1 MNNFTYCAPTKIIFG
16 KDIEPQIGAV
26 LKEYGATRVLIHYG
40 GGSVKKTGL
49 FDKVTASLE
58 AAGLSWV
65 ELGGVQPN
73 PKLSF
78 IHRGID
84 LCRAEAVDFILA
96 VGGGSVI
103 DSAKA
108 IGVGLATGN
117 DPWQYASTGTHPEK
131 DEVFPVGVV
140 LTLAAAGSEMSNSDV
155 ITNDLVNPWVKQG
168 ITSETVRPVVSFLNP
183 ENTITVSKF
192 QTGCGIVDI
201 MMHTMERY
209 FLDTPDCDLTERIA
223 EGLLIAVRDAG
234 RRAIANPADYEAR
247 ATLMWASSLSHN
259 DLTGCGKP
267 RYFPVHKL
275 EHPISALHDNVSHG
289 AGLSV
294 LFPAWA
300 KYMLAKGQDV
310 MKFAQLAN
318 RVWGVEMN
326 FDHPERTAEAGIATM
341 KRYFAEIGMPVTLA
355 ELGLSPADYEDII
368 NLTTKNGTSA
378 VKSYF
383 PLGKAEIREIYQL
396 AEA

>member
-1 MNNFTYCAPTKIIFG
+1 MNNFTFCTPTKVIFG
-16 KDIEPQIGAV
+16 KDIEKQIGETI
-26 LKEYGATRVLIHYG
+26 KGYGASRVLIHYG

-49 FDKVTASLE
+49 FDKVVNSLE
-58 AAGLSWV
+58 SAGLSYV
-65 ELGGVQPN
+65 ELGGVEPN

-78 IHRGID
+78 IHKGIE
-84 LCRAEAVDFILA
+84 LCKKENIDFILA
-96 VGGGSVI
+96 VGGGSVV
-103 DSAKA
+103 DSSKA
-108 IGVGLATGN
+108 IGVGLVTGN
-117 DPWQYASTGTHPEK
+117 DPWQYASTGTHPEPN
-131 DEVFPVGVV
+131 EVFPVGVV

-155 ITNDLVNPWVKQG
+155 ITNDTITPWVKQG
-168 ITSETVRPVVSFLNP
+168 ITSETVRPLVAFMNP
-183 ENTITVSKF
+183 ENTFTVSKF

-209 FLDTPDCDLTERIA
+209 FLGVGDCDLTERLA

-234 RRAIANPADYEAR
+234 RVAIANPEDYEAR

-275 EHPISALHDNVSHG
+275 EHPVSALHDNISHG

-300 KYMLAKGQDV
+300 EFVMKYDT

-318 RVWGVEMN
+318 RLWGVEMN
-326 FDHPERTAEAGIATM
+326 FDHPEKTAKDGIKAM
-341 KRYFAEIGMPVTLA
+341 RAYFKEIGMPITMS
-355 ELGLSPADYEDII
+355 ELGLKPEDYEDII
-368 NLTTKNGTSA
+368 NLTTKNGTA
-378 VKSYF
+378 KIKSYID
-383 PLGKAEIREIYQL
+383 LGKEEIREIYKL
-396 AEA
+396 AE

>member
-1 MNNFTYCAPTKIIFG
+1 MNNFTFCTPTKVIFG
-16 KDIEPQIGAV
+16 KDIEKQIGETI
-26 LKEYGATRVLIHYG
+26 KGYGASRVLIHYG

-49 FDKVTASLE
+49 FDKVVNSLE
-58 AAGLSWV
+58 SAGLSYI
-65 ELGGVQPN
+65 ELGGVEPN

-78 IHRGID
+78 IHKGIE
-84 LCRAEAVDFILA
+84 LCKKENIDFILA
-96 VGGGSVI
+96 VGGGSVV
-103 DSAKA
+103 DSSKA
-108 IGVGLATGN
+108 IGVGLVTGN
-117 DPWQYASTGTHPEK
+117 DPWQYASTGTHPEPN
-131 DEVFPVGVV
+131 EVFPVGVV

-155 ITNDLVNPWVKQG
+155 ITNDTITPWVKQG
-168 ITSETVRPVVSFLNP
+168 ITSETVRPLVAFMNP
-183 ENTITVSKF
+183 ENTFTVSKF

-209 FLDTPDCDLTERIA
+209 FLGVGDCDLTERLA

-234 RRAIANPADYEAR
+234 RVAIANPEDYEAR

-275 EHPISALHDNVSHG
+275 EHPISALHDNISHG

-300 KYMLAKGQDV
+300 EFVMKYDT

-318 RVWGVEMN
+318 RLWGVEMN
-326 FDHPERTAEAGIATM
+326 FDHPEKTAKDGIKAM
-341 KRYFAEIGMPVTLA
+341 RAYFKEIGMPITMS
-355 ELGLSPADYEDII
+355 ELGLKPEDYEDII
-368 NLTTKNGTSA
+368 NLTTKNGTA
-378 VKSYF
+378 KIKSYID
-383 PLGKAEIREIYQL
+383 LGKEEIREIYKL
-396 AEA
+396 AE

>member
-1 MNNFTYCAPTKIIFG
+1 M
-16 KDIEPQIGAV
+16 
-26 LKEYGATRVLIHYG
+26 
-40 GGSVKKTGL
+40 
-49 FDKVTASLE
+49 
-58 AAGLSWV
+58 
-65 ELGGVQPN
+65 
-73 PKLSF
+73 
-78 IHRGID
+78 
-84 LCRAEAVDFILA
+84 
-96 VGGGSVI
+96 
-103 DSAKA
+103 
-108 IGVGLATGN
+108 
-117 DPWQYASTGTHPEK
+117 
-131 DEVFPVGVV
+131 V

-155 ITNDLVNPWVKQG
+155 ITNDLVSPWVKQG

-183 ENTITVSKF
+183 ENTFTVSKF

-209 FLDTPDCDLTERIA
+209 FLGTPDCDLTERIA

-234 RRAIANPADYEAR
+234 RRAIADPFDYEAR

-275 EHPISALHDNVSHG
+275 EHPVSALHDNVSHG

-300 KYMLAKGQDV
+300 KFMLSKGMDI

-318 RVWGVEMN
+318 RVWGVEMCY
-326 FDHPERTAEAGIATM
+326 DHPERTAALGIETM
-341 KRYFAEIGMPVTLA
+341 KRYFAEVGMPVTMSG
-355 ELGLSPADYEDII
+355 LGLQPDDYEAIV

-383 PLGKAEIREIYQL
+383 PLGKEEIRAIYRL
-396 AEA
+396 AE

>member
-1 MNNFTYCAPTKIIFG
+1 MNNFTFCTPTKVIFG
-16 KDIEPQIGAV
+16 KDIESQIGQT
-26 LKEYGATRVLIHYG
+26 LKEYGANRVLIHYG

-49 FDKVTASLE
+49 FDKVVDSLE
-58 AAGLSWV
+58 KAGLSYI

-78 IHRGID
+78 IHKGIE
-84 LCRAEAVDFILA
+84 LCKKEKVDFILA

-103 DSAKA
+103 DSSKA

-117 DPWQYASTGTHPEK
+117 DPWQYASTGTCPERN
-131 DEVFPVGVV
+131 EVFPVGVV
-140 LTLAAAGSEMSNSDV
+140 LTIAAAGSEMSNSDV
-155 ITNDLVNPWVKQG
+155 ITNDLITPWVKQG
-168 ITSETVRPVVSFLNP
+168 ITSETVRPVVAFMNP
-183 ENTITVSKF
+183 ENTFSVSRF

-209 FLDTPDCDLTERIA
+209 FLGVGDCDLTERLA

-234 RRAIANPADYEAR
+234 RVAIKNPKDYEAR

-275 EHPISALHDNVSHG
+275 EHPVSALHDNISHG

-300 KYMLAKGQDV
+300 EFVMKYDT

-318 RVWGVEMN
+318 RLWGVEMN
-326 FDHPERTAEAGIATM
+326 FDHPEKTAVNGIMAM
-341 KRYFAEIGMPVTLA
+341 RAYFKEIGMPITMS
-355 ELGLSPADYEDII
+355 ELGLKPEDYEDII
-368 NLTTKNGTSA
+368 NLTTKNGTA
-378 VKSYF
+378 TIKSYI
-383 PLGKAEIREIYQL
+383 PLGKEEIREIYKL
-396 AEA
+396 AE

>member
-1 MNNFTYCAPTKIIFG
+1 MNNFTFCTPTKVIFG
-16 KDIEPQIGAV
+16 KDIEKQIGETI
-26 LKEYGATRVLIHYG
+26 KGYGASRVLIHYG

-49 FDKVTASLE
+49 FDKVVNSLE
-58 AAGLSWV
+58 SAGLSYI
-65 ELGGVQPN
+65 ELGGVEPN

-78 IHRGID
+78 IHKGIE
-84 LCRAEAVDFILA
+84 LCKKENIDFILA
-96 VGGGSVI
+96 VGGGSVV
-103 DSAKA
+103 DSSKA
-108 IGVGLATGN
+108 IGVGLVTGN
-117 DPWQYASTGTHPEK
+117 DPWQYASTGTHPEPH
-131 DEVFPVGVV
+131 EVFPVGVV

-155 ITNDLVNPWVKQG
+155 ITNDTITPWVKQG
-168 ITSETVRPVVSFLNP
+168 ITSETVRPLVAFMNP
-183 ENTITVSKF
+183 ENTFTVSKF

-209 FLDTPDCDLTERIA
+209 FLGVGDCDLTERLA

-234 RRAIANPADYEAR
+234 RVAIANPEDYEAR

-275 EHPISALHDNVSHG
+275 EHPVSALHDNISHG

-300 KYMLAKGQDV
+300 EFVMKYDT

-318 RVWGVEMN
+318 RLWGVEMN
-326 FDHPERTAEAGIATM
+326 FDHPEKTAKDGIKAM
-341 KRYFAEIGMPVTLA
+341 RAYFKEIGMPITMS
-355 ELGLSPADYEDII
+355 ELGLKPEDYEDII
-368 NLTTKNGTSA
+368 NLTTKNGTA
-378 VKSYF
+378 KIKSYID
-383 PLGKAEIREIYQL
+383 LGKEEIREIYKL
-396 AEA
+396 AE

>member
-1 MNNFTYCAPTKIIFG
+1 MNNFTFCTPTKVIFG
-16 KDIEPQIGAV
+16 KDVEKQIGETI
-26 LKEYGATRVLIHYG
+26 KQYGASRVLIHYG

-49 FDKVTASLE
+49 FDKIVNSLE
-58 AAGLSWV
+58 SAGLTYV

-78 IHRGID
+78 IHKGIE
-84 LCRAEAVDFILA
+84 LCKKENIDFILA

-103 DSAKA
+103 DSSKA

-117 DPWQYASTGTHPEK
+117 NPWQYASTGTCPEPNQ
-131 DEVFPVGVV
+131 VFPVGVV
-140 LTLAAAGSEMSNSDV
+140 LTISAAGSEMSNSDV
-155 ITNDLVNPWVKQG
+155 ITNDTITPWVKQG
-168 ITSETVRPVVSFLNP
+168 ITSETVRPLVAFMNP
-183 ENTITVSKF
+183 ENTFTVSKF

-209 FLDTPDCDLTERIA
+209 FLGVGDCDLTERLA

-234 RRAIANPADYEAR
+234 RVAIANPQDYEAR

-275 EHPISALHDNVSHG
+275 EHPVSALHDNISHG

-294 LFPAWA
+294 LFPAWCEFVM
-300 KYMLAKGQDV
+300 KYDT

-318 RVWGVEMN
+318 RLWGVEMN
-326 FDHPERTAEAGIATM
+326 FDHPEKTAIDGIKAM
-341 KRYFAEIGMPVTLA
+341 RAYFKEIGMPITMG
-355 ELGLSPADYEDII
+355 ELGLKPEDYEDII
-368 NLTTKNGTSA
+368 NLTTKNGTTK
-378 VKSYF
+378 VKSYID
-383 PLGKAEIREIYQL
+383 LGKEEIREIYKL
-396 AEA
+396 AE

>member
-1 MNNFTYCAPTKIIFG
+1 MNNFTYCAPTKIIFGKDIEPQIGAVLKEYGATRVLIHYGGGSGGFDIMNNFTYCAPTKIIFG

-58 AAGLSWV
+58 AAGLSWI

-78 IHRGID
+78 IHQGID

-140 LTLAAAGSEMSNSDV
+140 LTLSAAGSEMSNSDV
-155 ITNDLVNPWVKQG
+155 ITNDLVTPWVKQG

-201 MMHTMERY
+201 RMHTMER
-209 FLDTPDCDLTERIA
+209 
-223 EGLLIAVRDAG
+223 
-234 RRAIANPADYEAR
+234 
-247 ATLMWASSLSHN
+247 
-259 DLTGCGKP
+259 
-267 RYFPVHKL
+267 
-275 EHPISALHDNVSHG
+275 
-289 AGLSV
+289 
-294 LFPAWA
+294 
-300 KYMLAKGQDV
+300 
-310 MKFAQLAN
+310 
-318 RVWGVEMN
+318 
-326 FDHPERTAEAGIATM
+326 
-341 KRYFAEIGMPVTLA
+341 
-355 ELGLSPADYEDII
+355 
-368 NLTTKNGTSA
+368 
-378 VKSYF
+378 
-383 PLGKAEIREIYQL
+383 
-396 AEA
+396 

>member
-1 MNNFTYCAPTKIIFG
+1 MNNFTFCTPTKVIFG
-16 KDIEPQIGAV
+16 KDIEKQIGETI
-26 LKEYGATRVLIHYG
+26 KGYGASRVLIHYG

-49 FDKVTASLE
+49 FDKVVNSLE
-58 AAGLSWV
+58 SAGLTYV
-65 ELGGVQPN
+65 ELGGVEPN

-78 IHRGID
+78 IHKGIE
-84 LCRAEAVDFILA
+84 LCKKENIDFILA
-96 VGGGSVI
+96 VGGGSVA
-103 DSAKA
+103 DSSKA

-117 DPWQYASTGTHPEK
+117 DPWQYASTGTCPEPN
-131 DEVFPVGVV
+131 EVFPVGVV

-155 ITNDLVNPWVKQG
+155 ITNDTITPWVKQG
-168 ITSETVRPVVSFLNP
+168 ITSETVRPLVAFMNP
-183 ENTITVSKF
+183 ENTFTVSKF

-209 FLDTPDCDLTERIA
+209 FLGVGDCDLTERLA

-234 RRAIANPADYEAR
+234 RVAIANPEDYEAR

-275 EHPISALHDNVSHG
+275 EHPISALHDNISHG

-300 KYMLAKGQDV
+300 EFVMKYDT

-318 RVWGVEMN
+318 RLWGVEMN
-326 FDHPERTAEAGIATM
+326 FDHPEKTAKDGIKAM
-341 KRYFAEIGMPVTLA
+341 RAYFKEIGMPITMS
-355 ELGLSPADYEDII
+355 ELGLKPEDYEDII
-368 NLTTKNGTSA
+368 NLTTKNGTA
-378 VKSYF
+378 KIKSYID
-383 PLGKAEIREIYQL
+383 LGKEEIREIYKL
-396 AEA
+396 AE

>member
-1 MNNFTYCAPTKIIFG
+1 MNNFTFCTPTKVIFG
-16 KDIEPQIGAV
+16 KDIESQIGQT
-26 LKEYGATRVLIHYG
+26 LKEYGANRVLIHYG
-40 GGSVKKTGL
+40 GGSIKKTGL
-49 FDKVTASLE
+49 FDKVVDSLE
-58 AAGLSWV
+58 KAGLSYI

-78 IHRGID
+78 IHKGIE
-84 LCRAEAVDFILA
+84 LCKKEKVDFILA

-103 DSAKA
+103 DSSKA

-117 DPWQYASTGTHPEK
+117 DPWQYASTGTCPERN
-131 DEVFPVGVV
+131 EVFPVGVV
-140 LTLAAAGSEMSNSDV
+140 LTIAAAGSEMSNSDV
-155 ITNDLVNPWVKQG
+155 ITNDLITPWVKQG
-168 ITSETVRPVVSFLNP
+168 ITSETVRPVVAFMNP
-183 ENTITVSKF
+183 ENTFSVSRF

-209 FLDTPDCDLTERIA
+209 FLGVGDCDLTERLA

-234 RRAIANPADYEAR
+234 RVAIKNPKDYEAR

-275 EHPISALHDNVSHG
+275 EHPVSALHDNISHG

-300 KYMLAKGQDV
+300 EFVMKYDT

-318 RVWGVEMN
+318 RLWGVEMN
-326 FDHPERTAEAGIATM
+326 FDHPEKTAVNGIMAM
-341 KRYFAEIGMPVTLA
+341 RAYFKEIGMPITMS
-355 ELGLSPADYEDII
+355 ELGLKPEDYEDII
-368 NLTTKNGTSA
+368 NLTTKNGTA
-378 VKSYF
+378 TIKSYI
-383 PLGKAEIREIYQL
+383 PLGKEEIREIYKL
-396 AEA
+396 AE

>member
-1 MNNFTYCAPTKIIFG
+1 MNNFTFCTPTKVIFG
-16 KDIEPQIGAV
+16 KDIEKQIGETI
-26 LKEYGATRVLIHYG
+26 KGYGASRVLIHYG

-49 FDKVTASLE
+49 FDKVVNSLE
-58 AAGLSWV
+58 SAGLSYI
-65 ELGGVQPN
+65 ELGGVEPN

-78 IHRGID
+78 IHKGIE
-84 LCRAEAVDFILA
+84 LCKKENIDFILA
-96 VGGGSVI
+96 VGGGSVV
-103 DSAKA
+103 DSSKA
-108 IGVGLATGN
+108 IGVGLVTGN
-117 DPWQYASTGTHPEK
+117 DPWQYASTGTHPEPN
-131 DEVFPVGVV
+131 EVFPVGVV

-155 ITNDLVNPWVKQG
+155 ITNYTITPWVKQG
-168 ITSETVRPVVSFLNP
+168 ITSETVRPLVAFMNP
-183 ENTITVSKF
+183 ENTFTVSKF

-209 FLDTPDCDLTERIA
+209 FLGVGDCDLTERLA

-234 RRAIANPADYEAR
+234 RVAIANPEDYEAR

-275 EHPISALHDNVSHG
+275 EHPVSALHDNISHG

-300 KYMLAKGQDV
+300 EFVMKYDT

-318 RVWGVEMN
+318 RLWGVEMN
-326 FDHPERTAEAGIATM
+326 FDHPEKTAKDGIKAM
-341 KRYFAEIGMPVTLA
+341 RAYFKEIGMPITMS
-355 ELGLSPADYEDII
+355 ELGLKPEDYEDII
-368 NLTTKNGTSA
+368 NLTTKNGTA
-378 VKSYF
+378 KIKSYID
-383 PLGKAEIREIYQL
+383 LGKEEIREIYKL
-396 AEA
+396 AE

>member
-1 MNNFTYCAPTKIIFG
+1 MNNFTFCTPTKVIFG
-16 KDIEPQIGAV
+16 KDIEKQIGETI
-26 LKEYGATRVLIHYG
+26 KGYGASRVLIHYG

-49 FDKVTASLE
+49 FDKVVNSLE
-58 AAGLSWV
+58 SAGLSYI
-65 ELGGVQPN
+65 ELGGVEPN

-78 IHRGID
+78 IHKGIE
-84 LCRAEAVDFILA
+84 LCKKENIDFILA
-96 VGGGSVI
+96 VGGGSVV
-103 DSAKA
+103 DSSKA
-108 IGVGLATGN
+108 IGVGLVTGN
-117 DPWQYASTGTHPEK
+117 DPWQYASTGTHPEPN
-131 DEVFPVGVV
+131 EVFPVGVV

-155 ITNDLVNPWVKQG
+155 ITNDTITPWVKQG
-168 ITSETVRPVVSFLNP
+168 ITSETVRPLVAFMNP
-183 ENTITVSKF
+183 ENTFTVSKF

-209 FLDTPDCDLTERIA
+209 FLGVGDCDLTERLA

-234 RRAIANPADYEAR
+234 RVAIANPEDYEAR

-275 EHPISALHDNVSHG
+275 EHPVSALHDNISHG

-300 KYMLAKGQDV
+300 EFVMKYDT

-318 RVWGVEMN
+318 RLWGVEMN
-326 FDHPERTAEAGIATM
+326 FDHPEKTAKDGIKAM
-341 KRYFAEIGMPVTLA
+341 RAYFKEIGMPITMS
-355 ELGLSPADYEDII
+355 ELGLKPEDYEDII
-368 NLTTKNGTSA
+368 NLTTKNGTA
-378 VKSYF
+378 KVKSYID
-383 PLGKAEIREIYQL
+383 LGKEEIREIYRL
-396 AEA
+396 AE

>member
-1 MNNFTYCAPTKIIFG
+1 MNNFTFCTPTKVIFG
-16 KDIEPQIGAV
+16 KDIEKQIGETI
-26 LKEYGATRVLIHYG
+26 KGYGASRVLIHYG

-49 FDKVTASLE
+49 FDKVVNSLE
-58 AAGLSWV
+58 SAGLSYI
-65 ELGGVQPN
+65 ELGGVEPN

-78 IHRGID
+78 IHKGIE
-84 LCRAEAVDFILA
+84 LCKKENIDFILA
-96 VGGGSVI
+96 VGGGSVV
-103 DSAKA
+103 DSSKA
-108 IGVGLATGN
+108 IGVGLVTGN
-117 DPWQYASTGTHPEK
+117 DPWQYASTGTHPEPN
-131 DEVFPVGVV
+131 EVFPVGVV

-155 ITNDLVNPWVKQG
+155 ITNDTITPWVKQG
-168 ITSETVRPVVSFLNP
+168 ITSETVRPLVAFMNP
-183 ENTITVSKF
+183 ENTFTVSKF

-209 FLDTPDCDLTERIA
+209 FLGVGDCDLTERLA

-234 RRAIANPADYEAR
+234 RVAIANPEDYEAR

-275 EHPISALHDNVSHG
+275 EHPVSALHDNISHG

-300 KYMLAKGQDV
+300 EFVMKYDT

-318 RVWGVEMN
+318 RLWGVEMN
-326 FDHPERTAEAGIATM
+326 FDHPEKTAKDGIKAM
-341 KRYFAEIGMPVTLA
+341 RAYFKEIGMPITMS
-355 ELGLSPADYEDII
+355 ELGLKPEDYEDII
-368 NLTTKNGTSA
+368 NLTTKNGTA
-378 VKSYF
+378 KIKSYID
-383 PLGKAEIREIYQL
+383 LGKEEIREIYKL
-396 AEA
+396 AE